1 MSLKK
6 RSLKNAEAYISGIQT
21 GDRVLLGQALTLV
34 ESKKKEHRDLAN
46 QILSGLSKDNNKSLR
61 VGISGS
67 PGVGKSTFI
76 EAFGNYIIGQ
86 GKTLAV
92 LAVDPSSSITKGSI
106 LGDKTRMQSL
116 SIHPSAFIR
125 PSPAAETLGG
135 VTNTTHES
143 ILLCEAAGYDIILV
157 ETVGVGQS
165 ETMVHGLVDFFMLL
179 LLPGAGD
186 DLQGIK
192 RGIVELADMIVV
204 NKVDGDRII
213 MAKEIKRSYQNAIH
227 LFGAKANLWETKV
240 FLASALQNEGLEN
253 IWKELIAFDSELSNN
268 GYKSINRIQQ
278 RKSIFEA
285 MLKNRIWEKVL
296 DSGNN
301 LNNIKALQNAIQ
313 NNEISIYEA
322 INKFTS
328 GK

>member
-204 NKVDGDRII
+204 NKVDGDRIT

-227 LFGAKANLWETKV
+227 LFGAKANLWVTKV

>member
-1 MSLKK
+1 
-6 RSLKNAEAYISGIQT
+6 
-21 GDRVLLGQALTLV
+21 
-34 ESKKKEHRDLAN
+34 
-46 QILSGLSKDNNKSLR
+46 
-61 VGISGS
+61 
-67 PGVGKSTFI
+67 
-76 EAFGNYIIGQ
+76 
-86 GKTLAV
+86 
-92 LAVDPSSSITKGSI
+92 
-106 LGDKTRMQSL
+106 
-116 SIHPSAFIR
+116 
-125 PSPAAETLGG
+125 
-135 VTNTTHES
+135 
-143 ILLCEAAGYDIILV
+143 
-157 ETVGVGQS
+157 
-165 ETMVHGLVDFFMLL
+165 MLL

-227 LFGAKANLWETKV
+227 LFGAKANLWVTKV